1 MFAIS
6 YAAGQ
11 LARFLTNPGPSHFRA
26 ALRLLAYIRDNQD
39 QPLVFATNTERPL
52 ETFIDSS
59 WGTRFSVSGCMV
71 FFHGCLFHW
80 FSKMQRSVSLSS
92 AEAEFFGGM
101 MAARDLVLR
110 SMDPRLRCVL
120 E

>member
-1 MFAIS
+1 M
-6 YAAGQ
+6 
-11 LARFLTNPGPSHFRA
+11 
-26 ALRLLAYIRDNQD
+26 
-39 QPLVFATNTERPL
+39 FATNTERPL

-92 AEAEFFGGM
+92 AEAEFFGGRGEYAGPAVPSVAPTEREIVPS
-101 MAARDLVLR
+101 AAQAW
-110 SMDPRLRCVL
+110 CVCL
-120 E
+120 SKYSNGQYSGVPWT